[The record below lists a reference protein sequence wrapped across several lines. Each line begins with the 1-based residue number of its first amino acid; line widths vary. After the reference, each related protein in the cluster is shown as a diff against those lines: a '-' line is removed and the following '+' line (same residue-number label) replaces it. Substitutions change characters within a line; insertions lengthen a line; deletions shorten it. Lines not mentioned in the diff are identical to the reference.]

1 VEHPAGERS
10 EPSPVRPKSKA
21 MKPII
26 VWFRQDLRLGDNPAL
41 AFAVKSGQPI
51 VCLFVLDDATPGDW
65 KWGGASRWWLHH
77 SLTALDASLKK
88 QDGRLVLRQGE
99 AAKIVKTLVKE
110 TGADTVVWNR
120 CYEPHAVARDK
131 TLKAELREDG
141 IAVQSFN
148 GALLREPWELTTKSG
163 GKPFRVF
170 TPFWNALRAKGDIDK
185 PHPAPR
191 KMIFH
196 HGIKSEALEDWKLL
210 PKKPDWSKGF
220 DWTPGEKAAHDALYD
235 FLDDAAAY
243 KTARDL
249 PGRDGTSRLSPHLHW
264 GEISPRQF
272 WHAARTRGHGEGSE
286 TFLKELG
293 WREFCA
299 QLLFHNPALPSKPL
313 DERFADFPW
322 RRGDKDF
329 HAWTRGQTG
338 IPIVD
343 AGMRQLWQ
351 TGWMHNRVRMIA
363 ASFLIKH
370 LGIHWKR
377 GAEWFWDCLV
387 DADLANNSANWQW
400 VAGCGADAAP
410 FFRIFNPV
418 LQGEKFD
425 PEGAYVRRFV
435 SELKDVPDKFI
446 HRPWEAPA
454 PPAKYPVPI
463 VDLAVGR
470 DRALAAF
477 KKLKRAEP

>member
-1 VEHPAGERS
+1 
-10 EPSPVRPKSKA
+10 
-21 MKPII
+21 MKPVI

-41 AFAVKSGQPI
+41 TFAARSGQPML
-51 VCLFVLDDATPGDW
+51 CLFVLDDETQGDW

-77 SLTALDASLKK
+77 SLASLDASLKK
-88 QDGRLVLRQGE
+88 HSGQLILRKGDGP
-99 AAKIVKTLVKE
+99 KIVKALVKE
-110 TGADTVVWNR
+110 TGADTVTWNR
-120 CYEPHAVARDK
+120 CYEPYAVVRDK
-131 TLKAELREDG
+131 KLKADLTGDG
-141 IAVQSFN
+141 VTVESFN
-148 GALLREPWELTTKSG
+148 GALLREPWELKTKSG
-163 GKPFRVF
+163 DKPFRVF

-191 KMIFH
+191 KMAFH
-196 HGIKSEALEDWKLL
+196 PGVKCDALKSWNLL

-243 KTARDL
+243 KTARDQ
-249 PGRDGTSRLSPHLHW
+249 PDHDGTSRLSPHLHW
-264 GEISPRQF
+264 GEISPRQV
-272 WHAARTRGHGEGSE
+272 WHAARTHGHSEGSE

-293 WREFCA
+293 WREFCT
-299 QLLFHNPALPSKPL
+299 QLLFHNPTLPAKPL

-322 RRGDKDF
+322 RRSEKDF
-329 HAWTRGQTG
+329 HAWTKGQTG

-351 TGWMHNRVRMIA
+351 TGWMHNRVRMIV
-363 ASFLIKH
+363 ASLLIKH

-377 GAEWFWDCLV
+377 GEEWFWDTLV

-425 PEGAYVRRFV
+425 PKGGYVRRFV
-435 SELKDVPDKFI
+435 PELKDVPDKFI
-446 HRPWEAPA
+446 HRPWDAPR
-454 PPAKYPVPI
+454 PPNDYPAPI
-463 VDLAVGR
+463 VDLAAGR
-470 DRALAAF
+470 DRALKAF
-477 KKLKRAEP
+477 RKLRKAEP

>member
-1 VEHPAGERS
+1 
-10 EPSPVRPKSKA
+10 

-41 AFAVKSGQPI
+41 TFAAKSGQPV
-51 VCLFVLDDATPGDW
+51 VCLFVLDDETAGDW

-77 SLTALDASLKK
+77 SLTSLDASLEKHGG
-88 QDGRLVLRQGE
+88 QLVLRRGE
-99 AAKIVKTLVKE
+99 AAKIVKALVKE

-120 CYEPHAVARDK
+120 CYEPFAVARDK
-131 TLKAELREDG
+131 KLKADLTEAG
-141 IAVQSFN
+141 ITVQSFN
-148 GALLREPWELTTKSG
+148 GALLCEPWELTTKSS

-170 TPFWNALRAKGDIDK
+170 TPFWNALRAQGEIDK

-191 KMIFH
+191 KMTFH
-196 HGIKSEALEDWKLL
+196 HDVKSEALKNWKLQ
-210 PKKPDWSKGF
+210 PAKPDWSKGF
-220 DWTPGEKAAHDALYD
+220 DWTPGEKAAHEALYD
-235 FLDDAAAY
+235 FLDQATAY

-249 PGRDGTSRLSPHLHW
+249 PDRDGTSRLSPHLHW
-264 GEISPRQF
+264 GEISPRQI
-272 WHAARTRGHGEGSE
+272 WHAVRTHGHSEGSE

-299 QLLFHNPALPSKPL
+299 QLLFHNPDLPTKPL
-313 DERFADFPW
+313 DQRFADFPW
-322 RRGDKDF
+322 RHSDKDF

-351 TGWMHNRVRMIA
+351 TGWMHNRVRMIV
-363 ASFLIKH
+363 ASLLIKH
-370 LGIHWKR
+370 LGIHWTR
-377 GAEWFWDCLV
+377 GEEWFWDCLV
-387 DADLANNSANWQW
+387 DADLASNSANWQW

-425 PEGAYVRRFV
+425 PKGDYVRRFV
-435 SELKDVPDKFI
+435 PELKDVPDKFI
-446 HRPWEAPA
+446 HRPWDAPK
-454 PPAKYPVPI
+454 PPAKYPAPI

-477 KKLKRAEP
+477 EKLKRAEP